1 VNRKKLVLWLP
12 GFFCIML
19 IWPLFLFAG
28 TVDLP
33 KTGQST
39 CYDASGYVIDCAG
52 TGQDGD
58 IQAGVDWP
66 EPRFED
72 NENGTITDRLTGLI
86 WLKNVTECPLPMNWY
101 DALNYCN
108 NLKSGTCGLNDGS
121 VAGDWRLP
129 NIIELESLVNS
140 EELFSFAWLNSYGF
154 SIDGGA
160 YWSSTTRVNNTYFV
174 LTMCHGFM
182 SGGYKL
188 DFNSVWPVRAGA
200 QAQPAQT
207 WKTGQTTCYDAERN
221 VIDCAET
228 GQDGDIQAGV
238 DWPEPRFE
246 DNGDGTITDHLTGLI
261 WLKNANCAGSRMNWN
276 DALTYCNNLANG
288 SCILTDGSAAGD
300 WRLPNKKELLSL
312 IDYSRYL
319 PALPQWHLFDNVQ
332 SSYYYWSATTNAT
345 DTDYAW
351 DFSMGLGHV
360 SHGSKSGSNY
370 VWPVR
375 TGQGGS
381 PNDAI
386 LTDNFN
392 DNSIDPEKWSIRIGG
407 VRTAEE
413 DGIMKIEQAATDNG
427 GVLYSEW
434 LDISP
439 GEVITIE
446 RMAKVHYSNNYFGG
460 GVSLEI
466 EGVSEPIFVIN
477 YANYAYSTYPYQSRY
492 GFFISRNGTNP
503 YRSDQ
508 NPDDTSE
515 RIEPV
520 WDTWFNEKVIY
531 DPITGLLEY
540 YINNFLQLTFNV
552 GNLPELG
559 LSNYRMQLTF
569 STWGWWTGHYHY
581 MDDIIIYQEHSGDN
595 LTISSPVIGPIG
607 VVDTIEDCQGLY
619 NEEKWCFNQH
629 KSGFHSP
636 GGGINGSDD
645 TYAWDIN
652 LNSPVWDSDKNKPVY
667 AIADGVVEENY
678 AGAVN
683 AGGSAGQLLIRHDT
697 NGLTWWSGYLHL
709 SNILVNPGDTV
720 TKDDILG
727 QIGSTGTDNNH
738 LHFVMYAGENVAG
751 GLVSFDSSIV
761 QNGNTL
767 QLLLNDFTSLFNYG
781 WSDFSHST
789 PQTKVS
795 ISGIVQNCINDP
807 DYRLTLGETEIVTEK
822 INSFYSLFSS
832 FPQPVDYVCGPKDDG
847 TWDTGTIIT
856 PFFDATWGDDL
867 NSDSKF
873 NTVYA
878 PAIISDK
885 FEVISRI
892 DDGSTPFDGTTNE
905 SCYFFTYDSLNDGT
919 ASIEKIDR
927 WVNYL
932 EDIVEK
938 YKRSIDTLTIF
949 AHGKPGKINMSDSF
963 AVVSDPTLLHEP
975 PTQEDLNDVQNIEEQ
990 FRRLRDKTDSGQ
1002 DFLSDHATILLF
1014 VCNAGQDETGNSFI
1028 KNLANWTGAIVYAN
1042 TEATGNIKKDGNRII
1057 TDWDL
1062 DVIGIPDDY
1071 FDSPDNSIYNI
1082 DVKSCEKKTVML
1094 PNGVVVDIEAGDVE
1108 KDGGTLTVSNVLNQY
1123 SGETDVISAFNISL
1137 DKIKE
1142 GQSITVTLPFNSDVV
1157 NLNDT
1162 GLTVNFWNE
1171 ESQEWSDEGIWDI
1184 LINENY
1190 VVFKTNHT
1198 TVFAVIKE
1206 AQTVPTVIE
1215 VTIDIKPGSDP
1226 NCFNNDGH
1234 GVIPLAI
1241 LGSAD
1246 FDCTQIDPTTC
1257 TLSGLTL
1264 KIAGK
1269 SNKLMAHIEDVNN
1282 DGFDDLVL
1290 QIEDQDGAF
1299 QVGEAEA
1306 TLNGN
1311 LYEAY
1316 GGTPIQGT
1324 DSICIVP

>member
-1 VNRKKLVLWLP
+1 MKLTLIKVLLLFVFCC
-12 GFFCIML
+12 FF
-19 IWPLFLFAG
+19 
-28 TVDLP
+28 
-33 KTGQST
+33 ST
-39 CYDASGYVIDCAG
+39 
-52 TGQDGD
+52 
-58 IQAGVDWP
+58 
-66 EPRFED
+66 
-72 NENGTITDRLTGLI
+72 
-86 WLKNVTECPLPMNWY
+86 
-101 DALNYCN
+101 
-108 NLKSGTCGLNDGS
+108 
-121 VAGDWRLP
+121 
-129 NIIELESLVNS
+129 
-140 EELFSFAWLNSYGF
+140 
-154 SIDGGA
+154 
-160 YWSSTTRVNNTYFV
+160 
-174 LTMCHGFM
+174 
-182 SGGYKL
+182 
-188 DFNSVWPVRAGA
+188 A

-207 WKTGQTTCYDAERN
+207 WKTGQTSSFAAGD
-221 VIDCAET
+221 
-228 GQDGDIQAGV
+228 DGDLQHGV

-261 WLKNANCAGSRMNWN
+261 WLKNANCAGYMNWY
-276 DALTYCNNLANG
+276 DALTYCSNLASE
-288 SCILTDGSAAGD
+288 SCGLTDGSAAGD
-300 WRLPNKKELLSL
+300 WRLPNRKELLSL
-312 IDYSRYL
+312 VDYSRYS
-319 PALPQWHLFDNVQ
+319 PALPHGHLFDNVQ
-332 SSYYYWSATTNAT
+332 SDYYWSPTTLAFNT
-345 DTDYAW
+345 NVAW
-351 DFSMGLGHV
+351 FVTMDIGYVGYND
-360 SHGSKSGSNY
+360 KSNNYY

-375 TGQGGS
+375 TGQGGPQS
-381 PNDAI
+381 DTI
-386 LTDNFN
+386 LTDDFN

-434 LDISP
+434 LDISH

-446 RMAKVHYSNNYFGG
+446 RMAKVHYSNKYFHG
-460 GVSLEI
+460 GVCLII

-477 YANYAYSTYPYQSRY
+477 YANYAYSSYPYQSRY

-540 YINNFLQLTFNV
+540 YINNSLQLTFNV

-569 STWGWWTGHYHY
+569 SPGGWWTGHYHY

-619 NEEKWCFNQH
+619 NEKKWCFNQH
-629 KSGFHSP
+629 KSGLHGQ
-636 GGGINGSDD
+636 GGGINGSDE

-683 AGGSAGQLLIRHDT
+683 AGGSAGQLLIRHDA

-709 SNILVNPGDTV
+709 SNIQINPGDIV
-720 TKDDILG
+720 TKNDILG

-738 LHFVMYAGENVAG
+738 LHFVVYAGENVAG
-751 GLVSFDSSIV
+751 GLVSFDSSIL

-767 QLLLNDFTSLFNYG
+767 ELSLNDFASLFNYG
-781 WSDFSHST
+781 WTDFSYST
-789 PQTKVS
+789 PQTVEKAS

-832 FPQPVDYVCGPKDDG
+832 FPQPVNYVWQNDDG
-847 TWDTGTIIT
+847 TWDRGTIIT
-856 PFFDATWGDDL
+856 PFFDATWGDNL
-867 NSDSKF
+867 NGDSKF

-878 PAIISDK
+878 PTIIGDK
-885 FEVISRI
+885 FEVIGRI

-927 WVNYL
+927 WVDYI
-932 EDIVEK
+932 EDIVDK

-963 AVVSDPTLLHEP
+963 SVVSDPTLLHDP

-1062 DVIGIPDDY
+1062 DVIGIPDDF
-1071 FDSPDNSIYNI
+1071 FDSPDNSSYSLSIK
-1082 DVKSCEKKTVML
+1082 DTEKKTVML
-1094 PNGVVVDIEAGDVE
+1094 PNGVSIKIEEGDLVE
-1108 KDGGTLTVSNVLNQY
+1108 DGTLTVKNVSDQY
-1123 SGETDVISAFNISL
+1123 SSDADVVCAYDISL
-1137 DKIKE
+1137 SSKITE
-1142 GQSITVTLPFNSDVV
+1142 GNDISVTVPFNSDPA
-1157 NLNDT
+1157 NIT
-1162 GLTVNFWNE
+1162 ESGFTVKFWDATSE
-1171 ESQEWSDEGIWDI
+1171 EWSDEGIWDI
-1184 LINENY
+1184 VINEDY
-1190 VVFKTNHT
+1190 ASFKTNHT

-1206 AQTVPTVIE
+1206 AQTDPTVIE

-1241 LGSAD
+1241 LGSTD
-1246 FDCTQIDPTTC
+1246 FDCTQIDPSTC

-1269 SNKLMAHIEDVNN
+1269 SNKLMASIEDVNN

-1299 QVGEAEA
+1299 QVGESEA
-1306 TLNGN
+1306 TLTGN